1 MRSLERARDHPQS
14 PKARLKIIKFP
25 HDIYFVRN
33 HSRAVMGN
41 ENMTI
46 LSPFPL
52 GLSPASTLGCP
63 KITCALTCYNE
74 EARIGHVLAHAVQ
87 WADEVLVINKGS
99 TDKTVEIC
107 ASHGDRVKVVDFPYA
122 EQGDDDPQA
131 YFAGATYD
139 WLFVITC
146 SEVPTRK
153 IIEAAR
159 KILQHSADE
168 IDIVFVPRKIYSF
181 GEYHPTSPWSI
192 AYYPFLIQ
200 RKRALLSKKIHANFT
215 AADPTRVAT
224 IAYADDCCVHHF
236 THASAASYMETVGK
250 YVKIEVG
257 QLKDGQLESAI
268 VSSLAQIR
276 QHIPGILGCGRQWP
290 TILAAWCIYHCG
302 VILHAMERLNGG
314 PVQSRYHA
322 LRQSLIS
329 TEWGIT
335 NFDLPDTAQGPEP
348 VCPSTRH
355 LAWTDVGVLKA
366 ACLAGIVCLCVLR
379 PSLIGSVLRSRLRM
393 LMRRWRPEKS

>member
-1 MRSLERARDHPQS
+1 
-14 PKARLKIIKFP
+14 
-25 HDIYFVRN
+25 
-33 HSRAVMGN
+33 
-41 ENMTI
+41 
-46 LSPFPL
+46 
-52 GLSPASTLGCP
+52 
-63 KITCALTCYNE
+63 
-74 EARIGHVLAHAVQ
+74 
-87 WADEVLVINKGS
+87 
-99 TDKTVEIC
+99 
-107 ASHGDRVKVVDFPYA
+107 
-122 EQGDDDPQA
+122 
-131 YFAGATYD
+131 
-139 WLFVITC
+139 
-146 SEVPTRK
+146 
-153 IIEAAR
+153 
-159 KILQHSADE
+159 
-168 IDIVFVPRKIYSF
+168 
-181 GEYHPTSPWSI
+181 
-192 AYYPFLIQ
+192 
-200 RKRALLSKKIHANFT
+200 
-215 AADPTRVAT
+215 
-224 IAYADDCCVHHF
+224 
-236 THASAASYMETVGK
+236 METVGK
-250 YVKIEVG
+250 YVKIEVS

-276 QHIPGILGCGRQWP
+276 QHIPGIHGCGRQWP

>member
-1 MRSLERARDHPQS
+1 
-14 PKARLKIIKFP
+14 
-25 HDIYFVRN
+25 
-33 HSRAVMGN
+33 MGSG
-41 ENMTI
+41 NMTI
-46 LSPFPL
+46 PPPFPPA
-52 GLSPASTLGCP
+52 LSSIDCP

-74 EARIGHVLAHAVQ
+74 QARIGHVLAHALQ

-107 ASHGDRVKVVDFPYA
+107 ARHGNRVKVVDFPYA

-131 YFAGATYD
+131 YFAGATHD
-139 WLFVITC
+139 WLFVMTC

-153 IIEAAR
+153 VIEAAR
-159 KILQHSADE
+159 TVLQRSADE
-168 IDIVFVPRKIYSF
+168 VDIVFVPRKIYSF
-181 GEYHPTSPWSI
+181 GEYHQTAPWSI

-257 QLKDGQLESAI
+257 QLEEGQLEATI

-290 TILAAWCIYHCG
+290 TILAAWCMYHCG
-302 VILHAMERLNGG
+302 LILHAMERLNGG

-329 TEWGIT
+329 SEWGIA
-335 NFDLPDTAQGPEP
+335 DPAAPAAASEP
-348 VCPSTRH
+348 APVRQSTGRM
-355 LAWTDVGVLKA
+355 AWTDVGALKA
-366 ACLAGIVCLCVLR
+366 ACLAGIVCLCVVR
-379 PSLIGSVLRSRLRM
+379 PSLIGGVLRSRFRP
-393 LMRRWRPEKS
+393 LMGKWRPRKR